1 MCMFRD
7 AHIIN
12 HLVTQAAPA
21 RIPKIKV
28 NQFPFTSG
36 ANKKQKLNVTFC
48 GGDVVLR
55 PQFLEFR
62 KKLMRDVYY
71 RECKI

>member
-1 MCMFRD
+1 MVIRNIAIARDMRMFRD

-12 HLVTQAAPA
+12 HPVTQAASG

-36 ANKKQKLNVTFC
+36 ANKQQKLNVTFC
-48 GGDVVLR
+48 DGDVVL
-55 PQFLEFR
+55 
-62 KKLMRDVYY
+62 
-71 RECKI
+71 